1 MNKDSRV
8 KDKLTGEIIDKSLS
22 LSVKPRGKSRFIYFK
37 NKENMETYLI
47 SLYITS
53 PKFSIVGEITSNGG
67 IEFKYTF
74 SC

>member
-37 NKENMETYLI
+37 NKERGKHLEYQFICRVLFTNLRQI
-47 SLYITS
+47 
-53 PKFSIVGEITSNGG
+53 
-67 IEFKYTF
+67 
-74 SC
+74 